1 MPSNKAYYIMSSR
14 SSNSK
19 GKESIIMI
27 PITEDDEQKLD
38 KGSLRVIID
47 GKEFFVFP
55 NNIICYGEIDFSNDS
70 EDMNTISN
78 MNWLD
83 HLFLRGVTVPS
94 DYNYEE
100 HCCYPPGKYIRYYDT
115 TNPSIVAK
123 YAHACLGKPQRCCI
137 FKHIT
142 K

>member
-1 MPSNKAYYIMSSR
+1 MSSR

-47 GKEFFVFP
+47 SKEFFIFP
-55 NNIICYGEIDFSNDS
+55 NNVICYGEIDFSNDS

-83 HLFLRGVTVPS
+83 HLTLRGVTVPS
-94 DYNYEE
+94 DYNYED